1 MDEEIWRKVKPV
13 TLVSARHDDDDWPAV
28 VGFAYDADFLY
39 VAISCK
45 KQGTGDGGRGAMT
58 ETSPRFSGEGPGV
71 RAESEL
77 NSETKEVRPRDA
89 DLNAHDRV
97 DILLDI
103 DRDYATYY
111 RFTVDHRGWTAESC
125 FGDSRWNPTWYV
137 AAKETEQTWTVEIAI
152 PLDQL
157 VEKAPRPHDAWAI
170 GVQRT
175 VPGVGF
181 QSWTTPASTDIL
193 PEGFGYLIF
202 D

>member
-1 MDEEIWRKVKPV
+1 LGK
-13 TLVSARHDDDDWPAV
+13 
-28 VGFAYDADFLY
+28 
-39 VAISCK
+39 
-45 KQGTGDGGRGAMT
+45 
-58 ETSPRFSGEGPGV
+58 GPG
-71 RAESEL
+71 ENKEL
-77 NSETKEVRPRDA
+77 RTRDA
-89 DLNAHDRV
+89 DLSAHDRV

-125 FGDSRWNPTWYV
+125 FGDSSWNPNWFV
-137 AAKETEQTWTVEIAI
+137 AAKETEETWTVEIAI

-157 VEKAPRPHDAWAI
+157 IGQPPNPQDAWAI
-170 GVQRT
+170 GLQRT

-181 QSWTTPASTDIL
+181 QSWTTPASTDVL